1 MNKIFI
7 SSIPPNTYFTAPV
20 FLDDKFI
27 LLSQDTPAKE
37 SLIHRLRTWGY
48 SYVFSEGQP
57 TAGPAIETL
66 TTKMESTT
74 ISMNQDVKEQDHLKE
89 TEKFFN
95 ELLDFIERLFT
106 DFVTKNELSI
116 SKITEEVKE
125 LIAKVKDQRNYILR
139 LADLSSQEKNYIVI
153 HTAKTS
159 ILAIALGMQMKLPPH
174 KLIELGMAA
183 LLHEIGMIRLPPQ
196 LYMSNRLL
204 TSEEKRAITAHP
216 IIGFKI
222 LKSFSFPVSVSL
234 TVLEHHEHM
243 DGTGYPQRLSGE
255 RISLPARILAV
266 AGSYAA
272 LVSRRPYRPGKDGH
286 SSLLDLLRGSGTQ
299 YDENVLKALIFCIS
313 LYPIGSY
320 VQLAN
325 GSKGIVVEPNV
336 ENPRFPLVKVY
347 IADTG
352 DLLKEPILV
361 KTNAEESKIVKIL
374 TKEEIMKIN
383 PDSVQLS
390 N

>member
-1 MNKIFI
+1 
-7 SSIPPNTYFTAPV
+7 
-20 FLDDKFI
+20 
-27 LLSQDTPAKE
+27 
-37 SLIHRLRTWGY
+37 
-48 SYVFSEGQP
+48 
-57 TAGPAIETL
+57 
-66 TTKMESTT
+66 MESTT

-89 TEKFFN
+89 TEKFFK

-106 DFVTKNELSI
+106 DFVTKNDLSI

-243 DGTGYPQRLSGE
+243 DGTGYPQHLAGE

-272 LVSRRPYRPGKDGH
+272 LVSRRPYRAGKDGH
-286 SSLLDLLRGSGTQ
+286 SSLLDLLRSSGTQ

-352 DLLKEPILV
+352 DILKEPILV